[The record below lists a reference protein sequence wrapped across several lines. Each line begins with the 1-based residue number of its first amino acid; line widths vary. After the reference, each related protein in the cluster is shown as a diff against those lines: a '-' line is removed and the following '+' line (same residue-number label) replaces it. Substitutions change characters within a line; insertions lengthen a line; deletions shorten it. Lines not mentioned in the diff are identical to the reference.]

1 MPSKREVLQE
11 EIVKYLNDREVFS
24 APYGIL
30 TGKHTNANGRSVR
43 SVTFGKSRTL
53 DATVDI
59 YGESYLLL
67 RWQGSL
73 LNRGHGS
80 YNSSVFHSKQEL
92 FDFLDEAC

>member
-1 MPSKREVLQE
+1 MPSPREQLQD
-11 EIVKYLNDREVFS
+11 EIVEYLNGREVFT

-30 TGKHTNANGRSVR
+30 TGKHTNAKGRSIR
-43 SVTFGKSRTL
+43 QVTFGKARTL

-67 RWQGSL
+67 RWQGAL
-73 LNRGHGS
+73 RNMGS
-80 YNSSVFHSKQEL
+80 GNPSVVFHSKQEL

>member
-1 MPSKREVLQE
+1 MPSPREILMD
-11 EIVKYLNDREVFS
+11 EIVDYLNGREVFN

-30 TGKHTNANGRSVR
+30 TGKHKNNNGRSVR

-53 DATVDI
+53 DASIDI

-73 LNRGHGS
+73 RNQGHA
-80 YNSSVFHSKQEL
+80 YNSAVFHSKNEL
-92 FDFLDEAC
+92 FEFLDDAC